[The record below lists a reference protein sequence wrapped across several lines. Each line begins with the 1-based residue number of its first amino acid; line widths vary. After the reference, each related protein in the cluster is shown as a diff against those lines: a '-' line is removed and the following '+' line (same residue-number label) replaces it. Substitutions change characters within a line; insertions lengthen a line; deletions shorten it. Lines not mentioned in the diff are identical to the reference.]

1 MTERFRRDNTEGYT
15 QDQLDELNRLFDAYM
30 ASSDTEHLDDSALA
44 SFEDFAAE
52 QVQAQFDYSPHGRR

>member
-15 QDQLDELNRLFDAYM
+15 QDQLDELNRMFDAYM
-30 ASSDTEHLDDSALA
+30 ATSDTEHLDDSAQA

-52 QVQAQFDYSPHGRR
+52 QVQAQFDYSPHKS